1 MIIRSSTRFDLI
13 IKSIDKV
20 IKNCVE
26 LRAEKE
32 IVCPDCLASHK
43 PVSQASVWKC
53 DVVESA
59 ASRDQEEM
67 RCRNA
72 HPVKVPLI
80 SGQFKE
86 TQQNYDFTPANYET
100 CTPVSKLLGGVV
112 LVGLFDKTSGRI
124 LRAGSGFVVDTKRGL
139 IVTASH
145 TLIDMNNHTLEGN
158 PNSNFGEWYYGLED
172 AEVIIG
178 VIPKSENGETQTA
191 VYRYFAKVLMAD
203 VRNVDACVLWITK
216 KLVKDLDID
225 GDLGDDHVVED
236 VRYKPQGYFETEG
249 LTKLDTTST
258 CEYEERVR
266 VLGYNQGG
274 EGLLERGAHVNRTAD
289 FSVGYVCK
297 KFQCP
302 KGEKNDDDEYFR
314 PREEIVVIRCPT
326 IGGHSGGPCVNQIG
340 KVIGILSRSDP
351 AEAQRC
357 YIAPSSEWSEL
368 VRMAKGRVKF
378 VRRLQN
384 FL

>member
-1 MIIRSSTRFDLI
+1 MGLKTD
-13 IKSIDKV
+13 
-20 IKNCVE
+20 
-26 LRAEKE
+26 KE
-32 IVCPDCLASHK
+32 IVCPECLASHK
-43 PVSQASVWKC
+43 PVSQASVWKW
-53 DVVESA
+53 DAVNSA
-59 ASRDQEEM
+59 ASRDQEEL

-72 HPVKVPLI
+72 HPVKIPLI
-80 SGQFKE
+80 SGQFK
-86 TQQNYDFTPANYET
+86 QMQYNYDFSHASYES

-112 LVGLFDKTSGRI
+112 LVGLLDKTSGRI
-124 LRAGSGFVVDTKRGL
+124 LRAGSGFVVDTNRGL

-145 TLIDMNNHTLEGN
+145 TLIDMDNHTPDGK

-172 AEVIIG
+172 AEVVIG
-178 VIPKSENGETQTA
+178 VIPQSEDGESKTA
-191 VYRYFAKVLMAD
+191 VYRYFAKLLMAD

-216 KLVKDLDID
+216 KLEKDLEID
-225 GDLGDDHVVED
+225 GEIGDDHAVED
-236 VRYKPQGYFETEG
+236 VRYKPQGYFEKEG
-249 LTKLDTTST
+249 LTKLATIST

-266 VLGYNQGG
+266 VIGYNQGG

-302 KGEKNDDDEYFR
+302 QGENDDEDNFFR

-326 IGGHSGGPCVNQIG
+326 IGGHSGGPCVNQVG

-351 AEAQRC
+351 AEAHRC
-357 YIAPSSEWSEL
+357 YIAPASEWSEL

>member
-1 MIIRSSTRFDLI
+1 LT
-13 IKSIDKV
+13 K
-20 IKNCVE
+20 KN
-26 LRAEKE
+26 
-32 IVCPDCLASHK
+32 
-43 PVSQASVWKC
+43 
-53 DVVESA
+53 
-59 ASRDQEEM
+59 
-67 RCRNA
+67 
-72 HPVKVPLI
+72 
-80 SGQFKE
+80 
-86 TQQNYDFTPANYET
+86 
-100 CTPVSKLLGGVV
+100 
-112 LVGLFDKTSGRI
+112 GRI
-124 LRAGSGFVVDTKRGL
+124 LRAGSGFVVDTNSGL

-145 TLIDMNNHTLEGN
+145 TLINMDNSTADGT
-158 PNSNFGEWYYGLED
+158 PNTNFGEWYYGLED
-172 AEVIIG
+172 AEVVIG
-178 VIPKSENGETQTA
+178 VIPSSNDGESKTA

-216 KLVKDLDID
+216 KLETDLEMDAEI
-225 GDLGDDHVVED
+225 GEDHLVED
-236 VRYKPQGYFETEG
+236 VRYKPQGYFVNEG
-249 LTKLDTTST
+249 LTQLSMTTT

-274 EGLLERGAHVNRTAD
+274 EGLLERGTHVNRTAD

-297 KFQCP
+297 KFQCVIGQ
-302 KGEKNDDDEYFR
+302 KDEQDEFFR

-357 YIAPSSEWSEL
+357 YIAPSSEFSEL

-384 FL
+384 IML